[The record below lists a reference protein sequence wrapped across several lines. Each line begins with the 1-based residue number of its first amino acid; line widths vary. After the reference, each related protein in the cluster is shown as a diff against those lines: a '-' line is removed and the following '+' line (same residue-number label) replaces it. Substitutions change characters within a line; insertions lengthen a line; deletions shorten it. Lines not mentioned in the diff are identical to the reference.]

1 MSVTDDRR
9 KALLERVR
17 DYGGPLNEP
26 AVLAQFLA
34 QVMHES
40 GGLRYVREIWG
51 PTKAQARYE
60 GRKDLGNTQPGD
72 GKRFMG
78 RDVLQITGRG
88 NHRLLTAWV
97 QKTFGVN
104 VDFEKNPEL
113 LESPEWLG
121 IGAIWYFLSA
131 RPKLI
136 QYCRDGNIEMVTRQ
150 VNGGL
155 NGYADRLKWYD
166 ASALKLLGFI
176 SIKAFQQSAGLVV
189 DGVSGPKTRAAMH
202 KALLGV
208 KVERPHVTETEKI
221 EHNASVMSEKTPVS
235 DISASP
241 PNTPAQRVE
250 PIPPPAP
257 APKVNKALAALIVAV
272 GGIGI
277 AFGNWLLGLI
287 TDAAAFV
294 GNLFN

>member
-1 MSVTDDRR
+1 MSIIDDR
-9 KALLERVR
+9 KAALLARVR
-17 DYGGPLNEP
+17 DYGGPLNELP
-26 AVLAQFLA
+26 VLAQFLA
-34 QVMHES
+34 QTMHES

-51 PTKAQARYE
+51 PTKAQKGYE
-60 GRKDLGNTQPGD
+60 GRRDLGNVHPGD

-97 QKTFGVN
+97 QKTFGVK

-121 IGAIWYFLSA
+121 IGAIWYFIAA

-166 ASALKLLGFI
+166 ASALKLLGF
-176 SIKAFQQSAGLVV
+176 ATVRDFQRVAGLAV
-189 DGVSGPKTRAAMH
+189 DGISGPKTRAAMH
-202 KALLGV
+202 EALS
-208 KVERPHVTETEKI
+208 HV
-221 EHNASVMSEKTPVS
+221 SETPVS
-235 DISASP
+235 VTRPAP
-241 PNTPAQRVE
+241 QVNAETPKRPAQSAKPVA
-250 PIPPPAP
+250 PPSP
-257 APKVNKALAALIVAV
+257 APKINGPVAIILLAVA
-272 GGIGI
+272 GAAWAI
-277 AFGNWLLGLI
+277 WERLLGLL
-287 TDAAAFV
+287 AAAAA
-294 GNLFN
+294 